1 MYDFQIKNLSFI
13 ILWLLIVTS
22 GLSIFLG
29 AMSAKRH
36 KPRWTRAFWINMAL
50 MVSLASLAI
59 YLWTSSWW
67 VAIGPVIPAFIFVLI
82 YINLR
87 RVKD

>member
-1 MYDFQIKNLSFI
+1 M
-13 ILWLLIVTS
+13 V
-22 GLSIFLG
+22 
-29 AMSAKRH
+29 
-36 KPRWTRAFWINMAL
+36 L
-50 MVSLASLAI
+50 MISLASLAI